1 MIKTYTITIP
11 LPFEQS
17 FELISKSGDDIISWG
32 KSNSDE
38 KNGYIDWKQSF
49 WSLTGNTL
57 IMVKLKRVKEDE
69 TVATV
74 TVHKPMQ
81 VIDPLG
87 ICKKVFNKLVRAMR
101 TTIAG
106 SDTYKD
112 IVITIE

>member
-1 MIKTYTITIP
+1 MIKTFTIKIP

-32 KSNSDE
+32 KGNSDE
-38 KNGYIDWKQSF
+38 KSGYIDWKQSF

-57 IMVKLKRVKEDE
+57 IAVRLKRLQEDQ

-81 VIDPLG
+81 VIDPFG
-87 ICKKVFNKLVRAMR
+87 ICAKVFNKLAKAMR
-101 TTIAG
+101 NNIAS